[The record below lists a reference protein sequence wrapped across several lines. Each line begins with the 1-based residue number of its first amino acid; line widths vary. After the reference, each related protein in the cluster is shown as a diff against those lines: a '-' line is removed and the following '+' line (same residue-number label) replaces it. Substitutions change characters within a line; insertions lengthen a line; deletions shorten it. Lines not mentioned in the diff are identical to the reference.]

1 MHRRR
6 CLIVAVALATT
17 LWSAPVAR
25 AALTMEK
32 LKDYVLKSGAKIESA
47 EGNLL
52 VTSIASGGPRVEIR
66 VLNDSARHRIG
77 LYAYGFGNATGA
89 PSTEALLEYLLIA
102 NSELGTGGFFV
113 DKDRDIG
120 YKLLIETRDMLS
132 AQTFQIKYLAMVAVI
147 RERRPAILKLV
158 GKTTVSEKPTDV
170 APADSGDDGEAPE
183 RQEPLAPPPIRS
195 RRR

>member
-1 MHRRR
+1 MNRRR
-6 CLIVAVALATT
+6 ALVFSLVVMAG
-17 LWSAPVAR
+17 LASAPVAR
-25 AALTMEK
+25 AAITMER
-32 LKDYVLKSGAKIESA
+32 LRDYVLKAGAKIESS
-47 EGNLL
+47 EGSLL
-52 VTSIASGGPRVEIR
+52 VTSMATGGPKVEIR
-66 VLNDSARHRIG
+66 VLNDAARHRIG

-89 PSTEALLEYLLIA
+89 TSTEALLDYLLVA

-120 YKLLIETRDMLS
+120 YKLLLDTRDPLS

-158 GKTTVSEKPTDV
+158 GKGPQREKPVDE
-170 APADSGDDGEAPE
+170 APADTEEPAPQTE
-183 RQEPLAPPPIRS
+183 LADPPAQNPPRT

>member
-1 MHRRR
+1 MHRR
-6 CLIVAVALATT
+6 LSLLVAAAMAVALV
-17 LWSAPVAR
+17 SAPVAK
-25 AALTMEK
+25 AALTMER
-32 LKDYVLKSGAKIESA
+32 LRDYVLKSGAKIESA

-52 VTSIASGGPRVEIR
+52 VTSMASGGPRVEIR
-66 VLNDSARHRIG
+66 VLNDSTRHRVG

-89 PSTEALLEYLLIA
+89 PNTEALLEYLLVA

-113 DKDRDIG
+113 DKDRDVG
-120 YKLLIETRDMLS
+120 YKLLLETRDVLS

-158 GKTTVSEKPTDV
+158 GRGPTVEKPKDEQ
-170 APADSGDDGEAPE
+170 PADSGDNGEVPE
-183 RQEPLAPPPIRS
+183 KQEPLAPPPIRS

>member
-1 MHRRR
+1 MS
-6 CLIVAVALATT
+6 I
-17 LWSAPVAR
+17 
-25 AALTMEK
+25 
-32 LKDYVLKSGAKIESA
+32 
-47 EGNLL
+47 
-52 VTSIASGGPRVEIR
+52 TSRLFVPFFHS
-66 VLNDSARHRIG
+66 
-77 LYAYGFGNATGA
+77 
-89 PSTEALLEYLLIA
+89 LEYLLVA

-158 GKTTVSEKPTDV
+158 GKSTVREKPTDEP
-170 APADSGDDGEAPE
+170 PADSGDNGEAPE
-183 RQEPLAPPPIRS
+183 KQEPLAPPPVRS